1 MPEAIAPPQM
11 DLDNQPVNVIN
22 PVAPPAGSVAPTKAA
37 PAPTADAGEVQVT
50 ALKNAFQS
58 GDNKKV
64 ADIIVQKN
72 KADEEGHINTHMQV
86 PGMLASALKGDWLGV
101 WRYYNGGP
109 TNFEEGVTATGEKV
123 YKQYNANGFTGNM
136 ADGKTFKP
144 LSERQRLE
152 YEDVKGGVVT
162 KRDRTAIEG
171 TAFKNI
177 SAIDIAAKQ
186 GLALPVVE
194 AMKKSYETSQVA
206 SQTNNK
212 ISQNIDR
219 LKNHPIL
226 DVISK
231 LTSDQRKDV
240 FGFTQTMGTTSTGE
254 TTGVSGSKAV
264 SATGQKTGTAGGGAG
279 GSMGRKGGPNA
290 NVEGNLSATELKSA
304 TASENNAAE
313 AGTTAS
319 NARQN
324 IENMITK
331 IQKYTQGAIKTPAEL
346 DAVRAFLQDQAT
358 INEVNA
364 NLAPQNRA
372 PGVVSVP
379 PIEMGMQSRK
389 DAIANSY
396 DMQRNNALDS
406 AWAAFTAH
414 KVRSG
419 ELGDNQANRDEF
431 MQSKTFQGINY
442 KYDSLRNAIKTGK
455 DHVPKDGDIDVG
467 PNNRP
472 RVYRDGNWE
481 QLNGR

>member
-22 PVAPPAGSVAPTKAA
+22 PVAPPTVAAA
-37 PAPTADAGEVQVT
+37 PKTAPPVSDAGQIQVT
-50 ALKNAFQS
+50 ALKDAFEN

-64 ADIIVQKN
+64 ADLIVQKN

-86 PGMLASALKGDWLGV
+86 PGMLASALKGDWMGV
-101 WRYYNGGP
+101 WKYYNGGP
-109 TNFEEGVTATGEKV
+109 TKFEEGVTPTGEKV
-123 YKQYNANGFTGNM
+123 YKQYNANGFTGEM
-136 ADGKTFKP
+136 ASGKNFKP
-144 LSERQRLE
+144 LSQRERADIELN
-152 YEDVKGGVVT
+152 KGGVIT
-162 KRDRTAIEG
+162 ARDRTALEG
-171 TAFKNI
+171 SAFTAI
-177 SAIDIAAKQ
+177 RSVDLAAKT
-186 GLALPVVE
+186 GLALPVVD

-231 LTSDQRKDV
+231 LTPEQRKDV
-240 FGFTQTMGTTSTGE
+240 FGFTQSMGTTAKGE
-254 TTGVSGSKAV
+254 TTAERNAKNTSG
-264 SATGQKTGTAGGGAG
+264 TEQKTGNVNLGGG
-279 GSMGRKGGPNA
+279 GSVGRKGGPNA
-290 NVEGNLSATELKSA
+290 NGEVSGGASDTKSA
-304 TASENNAAE
+304 TSSENNAAE
-313 AGTTAS
+313 AGTTSS

-324 IENMITK
+324 IETMITK
-331 IQKYTQGAIKTPAEL
+331 IQKYTQGAIKKPEEL

-358 INEVNA
+358 INQVNA
-364 NLAPQNRA
+364 SIAPENRA

-389 DAIANSY
+389 DAILNSY

-406 AWAAFTAH
+406 AYAAFVAH

-419 ELGDNQANRDEF
+419 DLGDREANREEF
-431 MQSKTFQGINY
+431 MQSKTFQGIKY
-442 KYDSLRNAIKTGK
+442 KYDSLKKAIESGK
-455 DHVPKDGDIDVG
+455 DHVPKEGDIDVG

>member
-22 PVAPPAGSVAPTKAA
+22 PVAPPTVAKAPVVQ
-37 PAPTADAGEVQVT
+37 PAVTDAGQIQVT
-50 ALKNAFQS
+50 ALKNAFEG

-64 ADIIVQKN
+64 ADLIVQKN

-86 PGMLASALKGDWLGV
+86 PGMLASALKGDWMGV

-109 TNFEEGVTATGEKV
+109 TNFEEGTTATGEKV
-123 YKQYNANGFTGNM
+123 YKQYNANGFTGEM
-136 ADGKTFKP
+136 ASGTNFKP
-144 LSERQRLE
+144 LSQRERAE
-152 YEDVKGGVVT
+152 FETVKGGVIT

-171 TAFKNI
+171 SAFKNI
-177 SAIDIAAKQ
+177 QAIDIAAKQ

-212 ISQNIDR
+212 ITQNIDR

-231 LTSDQRKDV
+231 LTPEQRKDV
-240 FGFTQTMGTTSTGE
+240 FGFTQTMGTTATGKTTGE
-254 TTGVSGSKAV
+254 SGSKSV
-264 SATGQKTGTAGGGAG
+264 SATDQKTGSGNLGAG
-279 GSMGRKGGPNA
+279 GAIGRKGGPNA
-290 NVEGNLSATELKSA
+290 SAEGGLAASNTKSA
-304 TASENNAAE
+304 TATENNAAE
-313 AGTTAS
+313 AGTTDS

-324 IENMITK
+324 IETMITK

-358 INEVNA
+358 INQVNA
-364 NLAPQNRA
+364 SIAPENRA

-379 PIEMGMQSRK
+379 SIEMGMQSRK

-406 AWAAFTAH
+406 AWAAFVAH

-419 ELGDNQANRDEF
+419 DLGDNQANSEEF
-431 MQSKTFQGINY
+431 MQSKTFQGIKY
-442 KYDSLRNAIKTGK
+442 KYDSLINAIKSGK
-455 DHVPKDGDIDVG
+455 DHVPKEGDIDVG